1 MRKGTK
7 MTQQSISIHMVVE
20 KILPNYSDDQLVN
33 MLKQRPNKNSIL
45 HKAIVEEMAKR
56 SAIEYTKQYGEK
68 ENKDKM
74 LENVVQDEFCEI
86 EKAVKK
92 MVSNLTYQRLIDIV
106 IEERIE
112 YYCGNADSDEVN
124 WLLTEYGE

>member
-1 MRKGTK
+1 MSNVNFAINMLLSKKGTK
-7 MTQQSISIHMVVE
+7 
-20 KILPNYSDDQLVN
+20 
-33 MLKQRPNKNSIL
+33 
-45 HKAIVEEMAKR
+45 
-56 SAIEYTKQYGEK
+56 
-68 ENKDKM
+68 DKM
-74 LENVVQDEFCEI
+74 GENVVQENVVQDEFYEI

-112 YYCGNADSDEVN
+112 YYCSNADSDEVN

>member
-56 SAIEYTKQYGEK
+56 SAIEYTKQ
-68 ENKDKM
+68 
-74 LENVVQDEFCEI
+74 
-86 EKAVKK
+86 
-92 MVSNLTYQRLIDIV
+92 
-106 IEERIE
+106 
-112 YYCGNADSDEVN
+112 
-124 WLLTEYGE
+124 